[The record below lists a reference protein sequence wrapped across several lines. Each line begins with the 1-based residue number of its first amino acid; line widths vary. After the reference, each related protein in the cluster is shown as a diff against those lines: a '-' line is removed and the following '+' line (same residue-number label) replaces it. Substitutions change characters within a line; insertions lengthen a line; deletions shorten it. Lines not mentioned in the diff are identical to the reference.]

1 MRELRTLPDVA
12 GPPLRTTI
20 DAGLQSFAAR
30 RLGEELG
37 SCVVVDCQSGDI
49 LCMASMPAYDPN
61 NFSDGISTS
70 EWEMMRQDERHPLIN
85 KTLNALYPPGSTFK
99 PAVAMAL
106 MEAGVDPEET
116 VSCGGGYTLG
126 NRRYGCLGVH
136 GPMNLHRAIAKSCNT
151 YFYTMGRRIGHRAL
165 LGHGE
170 AARPRPALR
179 PAGRLAELRHHSRSG
194 LEAAPLPPGM
204 DPVRH
209 AQRRRSARA
218 M

>member
-1 MRELRTLPDVA
+1 
-12 GPPLRTTI
+12 
-20 DAGLQSFAAR
+20 
-30 RLGEELG
+30 
-37 SCVVVDCQSGDI
+37 
-49 LCMASMPAYDPN
+49 MASMPAYDPN
-61 NFSDGISTS
+61 TFSDGISHS

-151 YFYTMGRRIGHRAL
+151 YFYTMGRRIGIERFSAMAQ
-165 LGHGE
+165 

-179 PAGRLAELRHHSRSG
+179 RCRWSRKATAPSPIRPG
-194 LEAAPLPPGM
+194 SSAATSRNGASPTRSTP
-204 DPVRH
+204 
-209 AQRRRSARA
+209 RSARA